1 MVGIKVERKELTTIC
16 VMIPQTM
23 RDLIE
28 QVLSRDTHT
37 TLSEFVRD
45 AIRRRL
51 ERMGYNPQLFEVEKD
66 VLGV

>member
-1 MVGIKVERKELTTIC
+1 MERKELTTIC

-28 QVLSRDTHT
+28 QVVSKDTHT
-37 TLSEFVRD
+37 NLSEFVRD

-51 ERMGYNPQLFEVEKD
+51 ERMGYNPQLAEVERNGF
-66 VLGV
+66 GV